1 MKELWVEKYRPKTLK
16 EYVVRDEAQR
26 QQIQSWI
33 NDKAI
38 PHLLLSGAPGVGK
51 TTLAKVLFNELEVSG
66 YDILEINASRENS
79 VDTVREKINNFVQIM
94 PFGDYKYV
102 LLDEADY
109 MSPNGQAAL
118 RGVME
123 TYHTSARFIITCNY
137 PNRII
142 PALHSRCQGFH
153 MEVIDKTEFT
163 ARVAE
168 ILISEQTEQDI
179 ETLDTYVKA
188 TYPDLR
194 KCINVCQ
201 MNSQTGE
208 LKQPQNGDTTDGDVE
223 VTYVALFQNGDIK
236 KAREYIIEHA
246 DTEQYEKVY
255 RKMYE
260 NLFWFGEEDL
270 KQARALLAIR
280 QGLVNHA
287 IVVDPE
293 INLAATMI
301 ELEQIRSQK

>member
-1 MKELWVEKYRPKTLK
+1 M
-16 EYVVRDEAQR
+16 VR
-26 QQIQSWI
+26 
-33 NDKAI
+33 
-38 PHLLLSGAPGVGK
+38 SG
-51 TTLAKVLFNELEVSG
+51 
-66 YDILEINASRENS
+66 
-79 VDTVREKINNFVQIM
+79 
-94 PFGDYKYV
+94 
-102 LLDEADY
+102 
-109 MSPNGQAAL
+109 
-118 RGVME
+118 
-123 TYHTSARFIITCNY
+123 
-137 PNRII
+137 
-142 PALHSRCQGFH
+142 
-153 MEVIDKTEFT
+153 
-163 ARVAE
+163 E
-168 ILISEQTEQDI
+168 ILTEENVKFDI
-179 ETLDTYVKA
+179 ETLTTYVKA

-208 LKQPQNGDTTDGDVE
+208 LTQPQNGDTTDGDVE

-246 DTEQYEKVY
+246 DSEQYEKVY

-260 NLFWFGEEDL
+260 NLFWFGEDEL
-270 KQARALLAIR
+270 KQAKALLAIR

>member
-1 MKELWVEKYRPKTLK
+1 MKDLWVEKYRPKALK
-16 EYVVRDEAQR
+16 EYVFRDDAQMS
-26 QQIQSWI
+26 QVTSWI
-33 NDKAI
+33 ESNAI
-38 PHLLLSGAPGVGK
+38 PHLLFSGAPGTGK
-51 TTLAKVLFNELEVSG
+51 TTLAKLLLHELKVDWGDVLQ
-66 YDILEINASRENS
+66 INASSENS
-79 VDTVREKINNFVQIM
+79 VDVIRDKITNFSQTM
-94 PFGDYKYV
+94 PFGEFKYII
-102 LLDEADY
+102 LDEADY
-109 MSPNGQAAL
+109 ISPNGQAAL

-123 TYHTSARFIITCNY
+123 QYASTCRFLLTCNY
-137 PNRII
+137 ERRII
-142 PALHSRCQGFH
+142 PAIHSRCQGFKILKLDEK
-153 MEVIDKTEFT
+153 MFMVR
-163 ARVAE
+163 AGE
-168 ILISEQTEQDI
+168 ILTEENIKFDI
-179 ETLDTYVKA
+179 DTLSTYVKA

-208 LKQPQNGDTTDGDVE
+208 LTQPQNGDTSEGDVE
-223 VTYVALFQNGDIK
+223 VTYIALFQNGDIK

-246 DTEQYEKVY
+246 DSEQYEKVY

-260 NLFWFGEEDL
+260 NLFWFGDDDL
-270 KQARALLAIR
+270 KQAKALLAIR

>member
-1 MKELWVEKYRPKTLK
+1 MKELWVEKYRPKNIK
-16 EYVVRDEAQR
+16 EYVFRDDAQR
-26 QQIQSWI
+26 SQVESWI
-33 NDKAI
+33 NSNAI
-38 PHLLLSGAPGVGK
+38 PHLLFSGAPGTGK
-51 TTLAKVLFNELEVSG
+51 TTLAKLLLHELKVDWGDVLQ
-66 YDILEINASRENS
+66 INASSENS
-79 VDTVREKINNFVQIM
+79 VDVIRDKITNFSQTM
-94 PFGDYKYV
+94 PFGEFKYII
-102 LLDEADY
+102 LDEADY
-109 MSPNGQAAL
+109 ISPNGQAAL

-123 TYHTSARFIITCNY
+123 QYASTCRFLLTCNY
-137 PNRII
+137 ERRII
-142 PALHSRCQGFH
+142 PAIHSRCQGFKILKLDEK
-153 MEVIDKTEFT
+153 MFMV
-163 ARVAE
+163 RSGE
-168 ILISEQTEQDI
+168 ILTEEGIKFDI
-179 ETLDTYVKA
+179 ETLTTYVKA

-208 LKQPQNGDTTDGDVE
+208 LTQPQNGDTSDGDVE

-246 DTEQYEKVY
+246 DSEQYEKVY

-260 NLFWFGEEDL
+260 NLFWFGEDEL
-270 KQARALLAIR
+270 KQAKALLAIR

>member
-1 MKELWVEKYRPKTLK
+1 MKDLWVEKYRPKALK
-16 EYVVRDEAQR
+16 EYVFRDDAQMN
-26 QQIQSWI
+26 QVTSWI
-33 NDKAI
+33 KSNAI
-38 PHLLLSGAPGVGK
+38 PHLLFSGSPGTGK
-51 TTLAKVLFNELEVSG
+51 TTLAKLLLHELKVDWGDVLQ
-66 YDILEINASRENS
+66 INASSENS
-79 VDTVREKINNFVQIM
+79 VDVIRDKITNFSQTM
-94 PFGDYKYV
+94 PFGEFKYII
-102 LLDEADY
+102 LDEADY
-109 MSPNGQAAL
+109 ISPNGQAAL

-123 TYHTSARFIITCNY
+123 QYASTCRFLLTCNY
-137 PNRII
+137 ERRII
-142 PALHSRCQGFH
+142 PAIHSRCQGFKILKLDEK
-153 MEVIDKTEFT
+153 MFMVR
-163 ARVAE
+163 AGE
-168 ILISEQTEQDI
+168 ILAEENVKFDI
-179 ETLDTYVKA
+179 DTLSTYVKA

-208 LKQPQNGDTTDGDVE
+208 LTQPQNGDTSEGDVE
-223 VTYVALFQNGDIK
+223 VTYIALFQNGDIK

-246 DTEQYEKVY
+246 DSEQYEKVY

-260 NLFWFGEEDL
+260 NLFWFGDDDL
-270 KQARALLAIR
+270 KQAKALLAIR

>member
-1 MKELWVEKYRPKTLK
+1 MKDLWVEKYRPKSLK
-16 EYVVRDEAQR
+16 EYVFRDDAQMK
-26 QQIQSWI
+26 QVTSWVES
-33 NDKAI
+33 NAI
-38 PHLLLSGAPGVGK
+38 PHLLFSGSPGTGK
-51 TTLAKVLFNELEVSG
+51 TTLAKLLLHELKVDWGDVLQ
-66 YDILEINASRENS
+66 INASSENS
-79 VDTVREKINNFVQIM
+79 VDVIRDKITNFSQTM
-94 PFGDYKYV
+94 PFGEFKYII
-102 LLDEADY
+102 LDEADY
-109 MSPNGQAAL
+109 ISPNGQAAL

-123 TYHTSARFIITCNY
+123 QYASTCRFLLTCNY
-137 PNRII
+137 ERRII
-142 PALHSRCQGFH
+142 PAIHSRCQGFKILKLDEK
-153 MEVIDKTEFT
+153 MFMVR
-163 ARVAE
+163 AGE
-168 ILISEQTEQDI
+168 ILTEENIKFDI
-179 ETLDTYVKA
+179 DTLSTYVKA

-208 LKQPQNGDTTDGDVE
+208 LTQPQNGDTSEGDVE
-223 VTYVALFQNGDIK
+223 VTYIALFQNGDIK

-246 DTEQYEKVY
+246 DSEQYEKVY

-260 NLFWFGEEDL
+260 NLFWFGDDDL

>member
-1 MKELWVEKYRPKTLK
+1 MKDLWVEKYRPKALK
-16 EYVVRDEAQR
+16 EYVFRDDAQMK
-26 QQIQSWI
+26 QVTSWVES
-33 NDKAI
+33 NAI
-38 PHLLLSGAPGVGK
+38 PHLLFSGSPGTGK
-51 TTLAKVLFNELEVSG
+51 TTLAKLLLHELKVDWG
-66 YDILEINASRENS
+66 DVVQINASSEKS
-79 VDTVREKINNFVQIM
+79 VDVIRDKITNFSQTM
-94 PFGDYKYV
+94 PFGEFKYII
-102 LLDEADY
+102 LDEADY
-109 MSPNGQAAL
+109 ISPNGQAAL

-123 TYHTSARFIITCNY
+123 QYASTCRFLLTCNY
-137 PNRII
+137 ERRII
-142 PALHSRCQGFH
+142 PAIHSRCQGFKILKLDEK
-153 MEVIDKTEFT
+153 MFMVR
-163 ARVAE
+163 AGE
-168 ILISEQTEQDI
+168 ILTEENIKFDI
-179 ETLDTYVKA
+179 DTLSTYVKA

-208 LKQPQNGDTTDGDVE
+208 LTQPQNGDTSEGDVE
-223 VTYVALFQNGDIK
+223 VTYIALFQNGDIK

-246 DTEQYEKVY
+246 DSEQYEKVY

-260 NLFWFGEEDL
+260 NLFWFGDDDL

>member
-1 MKELWVEKYRPKTLK
+1 MKELWVEKYRPKNIK
-16 EYVVRDEAQR
+16 EYVFRDDAQKS
-26 QQIQSWI
+26 QVESWI
-33 NDKAI
+33 NSNAI
-38 PHLLLSGAPGVGK
+38 PHLLFSGAPGTGK
-51 TTLAKVLFNELEVSG
+51 TTLAKLLLHELKVDWGDVLQ
-66 YDILEINASRENS
+66 INASSENS
-79 VDTVREKINNFVQIM
+79 VDVIRDKITNFSQTM
-94 PFGDYKYV
+94 PFGEFKYII
-102 LLDEADY
+102 LDEADY
-109 MSPNGQAAL
+109 ISPNGQAAL

-123 TYHTSARFIITCNY
+123 QYASTCRFLLTCNY
-137 PNRII
+137 ERRII
-142 PALHSRCQGFH
+142 PAIHSRCQGFKILKLDEK
-153 MEVIDKTEFT
+153 MFMVR
-163 ARVAE
+163 AGE
-168 ILISEQTEQDI
+168 ILTEENTKFDI
-179 ETLDTYVKA
+179 DTLTTYVKA

-208 LKQPQNGDTTDGDVE
+208 LTQPQNGDTTDGDVE
-223 VTYVALFQNGDIK
+223 VTYVALFQNGEIK

-246 DTEQYEKVY
+246 DSEQYEKVY

-260 NLFWFGEEDL
+260 NLFWFGDDEL
-270 KQARALLAIR
+270 KQAKALLSIR

>member
-16 EYVVRDEAQR
+16 EYVVRDDAQR

-153 MEVIDKTEFT
+153 MEVIDKNEFT

-168 ILISEQTEQDI
+168 ILIAEKMDPDL

-194 KCINVCQ
+194 KCINMIQQNCRDGKLMPPASGDSGQQDYRLQMVELFKAGKINEARKIVC
-201 MNSQTGE
+201 S
-208 LKQPQNGDTTDGDVE
+208 
-223 VTYVALFQNGDIK
+223 
-236 KAREYIIEHA
+236 
-246 DTEQYEKVY
+246 
-255 RKMYE
+255 
-260 NLFWFGEEDL
+260 
-270 KQARALLAIR
+270 QARPEECEEIYRWLYDNLEIISKDEDQQDKAVLIIK
-280 QGLVNHA
+280 QGLVDHSFVA
-287 IVVDPE
+287 DPE
-293 INLAATMI
+293 INLASVMI
-301 ELEQIRSQK
+301 KLARLDNGQ

>member
-26 QQIQSWI
+26 KQIEAWI
-33 NDKAI
+33 KEKSI

-51 TTLAKVLFNELEVSG
+51 TTLAKMLFNELDVSG

-79 VDTVREKINNFVQIM
+79 VDTVRDKINNFVQIM
-94 PFGDYKYV
+94 PFGEYKYV

-123 TYHTSARFIITCNY
+123 SYHTSARFILTCNY
-137 PNRII
+137 PNRVI

-153 MEVIDKTEFT
+153 METIDKTEFT

-168 ILISEQTEQDI
+168 ILIAEQMDQDI
-179 ETLDTYVKA
+179 DTLDTYVKA

-194 KCINVCQ
+194 KCINMIQQNCRDGKLMPPASGDSGQQDYRLEMVELFKKGKINEARKLVC
-201 MNSQTGE
+201 S
-208 LKQPQNGDTTDGDVE
+208 
-223 VTYVALFQNGDIK
+223 
-236 KAREYIIEHA
+236 
-246 DTEQYEKVY
+246 
-255 RKMYE
+255 
-260 NLFWFGEEDL
+260 
-270 KQARALLAIR
+270 QARPEECEEIYRWLYDNLDIISKNEDAQDKAVIIIK
-280 QGLVNHA
+280 QGLVDHSFVA
-287 IVVDPE
+287 DPE
-293 INLAATMI
+293 INLASVMI
-301 ELEQIRSQK
+301 KLARLSDGK

>member
-1 MKELWVEKYRPKTLK
+1 MKELWVEKYRPKNVK
-16 EYVVRDEAQR
+16 EYVFRDDAQR
-26 QQIQSWI
+26 SQVESWI
-33 NDKAI
+33 NSNAI
-38 PHLLLSGAPGVGK
+38 PHLLFSGAPGTGK
-51 TTLAKVLFNELEVSG
+51 TTLAKLLLHELKVDWGDVLQ
-66 YDILEINASRENS
+66 INASSENS
-79 VDTVREKINNFVQIM
+79 VDVIRDKITNFSQTM
-94 PFGDYKYV
+94 PFGEFKYII
-102 LLDEADY
+102 LDEADY
-109 MSPNGQAAL
+109 ISPNGQAAL

-123 TYHTSARFIITCNY
+123 QYASTCRFLLTCNY
-137 PNRII
+137 ERRII
-142 PALHSRCQGFH
+142 PAIHSRCQGFKILKLDEK
-153 MEVIDKTEFT
+153 MFIV
-163 ARVAE
+163 RSGE
-168 ILISEQTEQDI
+168 ILTEEGIKFDI
-179 ETLDTYVKA
+179 ETLTTYVKA

-208 LKQPQNGDTTDGDVE
+208 LTQPQNGDTTDGDVE

-246 DTEQYEKVY
+246 DSEQYEKVY

-260 NLFWFGEEDL
+260 NLFWFGEDEL
-270 KQARALLAIR
+270 KQAKALLAIR

>member
-1 MKELWVEKYRPKTLK
+1 MKELWVEKYRPKNIK
-16 EYVVRDEAQR
+16 EYVFRDDAQKS
-26 QQIQSWI
+26 QVESWI
-33 NDKAI
+33 NSNAI
-38 PHLLLSGAPGVGK
+38 PHLLFSGAPGTGK
-51 TTLAKVLFNELEVSG
+51 TTLAKLLLHELKVDWGDVLQ
-66 YDILEINASRENS
+66 INASSENS
-79 VDTVREKINNFVQIM
+79 VDVIRDKITNFSQTM
-94 PFGDYKYV
+94 PFGEFKYII
-102 LLDEADY
+102 LDEADY
-109 MSPNGQAAL
+109 ISPNGQAAL

-123 TYHTSARFIITCNY
+123 QYASTCRFLLTCNY
-137 PNRII
+137 ERRII
-142 PALHSRCQGFH
+142 PAIHSRCQGFKILKLDEK
-153 MEVIDKTEFT
+153 MFIV
-163 ARVAE
+163 RSGE
-168 ILISEQTEQDI
+168 ILTEEGIKFDI
-179 ETLDTYVKA
+179 ETLTTYVKA

-208 LKQPQNGDTTDGDVE
+208 LTQPQNGDTTDGDVE

-246 DTEQYEKVY
+246 DSEQYEKVY

-260 NLFWFGEEDL
+260 NLFWFGEDEL
-270 KQARALLAIR
+270 KQAKALLAIR

>member
-1 MKELWVEKYRPKTLK
+1 MKELWVEKYRPNTLK
-16 EYVVRDEAQR
+16 EYVVRDNTQR
-26 QQIQSWI
+26 QQITAWI
-33 NDKAI
+33 KEKAI

-153 MEVIDKTEFT
+153 METIDKNEFT

-168 ILISEQTEQDI
+168 ILIAEKTNPDL

-194 KCINVCQ
+194 KCINMIQQNCRDGKLMPPASGDSGQQDYRLQMVELFKAGKINEARKLVC
-201 MNSQTGE
+201 S
-208 LKQPQNGDTTDGDVE
+208 
-223 VTYVALFQNGDIK
+223 
-236 KAREYIIEHA
+236 
-246 DTEQYEKVY
+246 
-255 RKMYE
+255 
-260 NLFWFGEEDL
+260 
-270 KQARALLAIR
+270 QARPEECEEIYRWLYDNLEIITKEDELQDKAVLIIK
-280 QGLVNHA
+280 QGLVDHSFVA
-287 IVVDPE
+287 DPE
-293 INLAATMI
+293 INLASVMI
-301 ELEQIRSQK
+301 KLARLHNAK

>member
-1 MKELWVEKYRPKTLK
+1 MKDLWVEKYRPKALK
-16 EYVVRDEAQR
+16 EYVFRDDAQMK
-26 QQIQSWI
+26 QVTSWVES
-33 NDKAI
+33 NAI
-38 PHLLLSGAPGVGK
+38 PHLLFSGSPGTGK
-51 TTLAKVLFNELEVSG
+51 TTLAKLLLHELKVDWGDVLQ
-66 YDILEINASRENS
+66 INASSENS
-79 VDTVREKINNFVQIM
+79 VDVIRDKITNFSQTM
-94 PFGDYKYV
+94 PFGEFKYII
-102 LLDEADY
+102 LDEADY
-109 MSPNGQAAL
+109 ISPNGQAAL

-123 TYHTSARFIITCNY
+123 QYASTCRFLLTCNY
-137 PNRII
+137 ERRII
-142 PALHSRCQGFH
+142 PAIHSRCQGFKILKLDEK
-153 MEVIDKTEFT
+153 MFMVR
-163 ARVAE
+163 AGE
-168 ILISEQTEQDI
+168 ILTEENIKFDI
-179 ETLDTYVKA
+179 DTLSTYVKA

-208 LKQPQNGDTTDGDVE
+208 LTQPQNGDTSEGDVE
-223 VTYVALFQNGDIK
+223 VTYIALFQNGDIK

-246 DTEQYEKVY
+246 DSEQYEKVY

-260 NLFWFGEEDL
+260 NLFWFGDDDL
-270 KQARALLAIR
+270 KQAKALLAIR

>member
-1 MKELWVEKYRPKTLK
+1 MKDLWVEKYRPKALK
-16 EYVVRDEAQR
+16 EYVFRDDAQMK
-26 QQIQSWI
+26 QVTSWVES
-33 NDKAI
+33 NAI
-38 PHLLLSGAPGVGK
+38 PHLLFSGSPGTGK
-51 TTLAKVLFNELEVSG
+51 TTLAKLLLHELKVDWGDVLQ
-66 YDILEINASRENS
+66 INASSENS
-79 VDTVREKINNFVQIM
+79 VDVIRDKITNFSQTM
-94 PFGDYKYV
+94 PFGEFKYIM
-102 LLDEADY
+102 LDEADY
-109 MSPNGQAAL
+109 ISPNGQAAL

-123 TYHTSARFIITCNY
+123 QYASTCRFLLTCNY
-137 PNRII
+137 ERRII
-142 PALHSRCQGFH
+142 PAIHSRCQGFKILKLDEK
-153 MEVIDKTEFT
+153 MFMVR
-163 ARVAE
+163 AGE
-168 ILISEQTEQDI
+168 ILTEENIKFDI
-179 ETLDTYVKA
+179 DTLSTYVKA

-208 LKQPQNGDTTDGDVE
+208 LTQPQNGDTSEGDVE
-223 VTYVALFQNGDIK
+223 VTYIALFQNGDIK

-246 DTEQYEKVY
+246 DSEQYEKVY

-260 NLFWFGEEDL
+260 NLFWFGDDDL

>member
-1 MKELWVEKYRPKTLK
+1 MKELWVEKYRPKNIK
-16 EYVVRDEAQR
+16 EYVFRDDAQR
-26 QQIQSWI
+26 SQVESWI
-33 NDKAI
+33 NSNAI
-38 PHLLLSGAPGVGK
+38 PHLLFSGAPGTGK
-51 TTLAKVLFNELEVSG
+51 TTLAKLLLHELKVDWGDVLQ
-66 YDILEINASRENS
+66 INASSENS
-79 VDTVREKINNFVQIM
+79 VDVIRDKITNFSQTM
-94 PFGDYKYV
+94 PFGEFKYII
-102 LLDEADY
+102 LDEADY
-109 MSPNGQAAL
+109 ISPNGQAAL

-123 TYHTSARFIITCNY
+123 QYASTCRFLLTCNY
-137 PNRII
+137 ERRII
-142 PALHSRCQGFH
+142 PAIHSRCQGFKILKLDEK
-153 MEVIDKTEFT
+153 MFMV
-163 ARVAE
+163 RSGE
-168 ILISEQTEQDI
+168 ILTEEGVKFDI
-179 ETLDTYVKA
+179 ETLTTYVKA

-208 LKQPQNGDTTDGDVE
+208 LTQPQNGDTTDGDVE

-246 DTEQYEKVY
+246 DAEQYEKVY

-260 NLFWFGEEDL
+260 NLFWFGEDEL
-270 KQARALLAIR
+270 KQAKALLAIR

>member
-1 MKELWVEKYRPKTLK
+1 MKDLWVEKYRPKALK
-16 EYVVRDEAQR
+16 EYVFRDDAQMS
-26 QQIQSWI
+26 QVTSWI
-33 NDKAI
+33 ESNAI
-38 PHLLLSGAPGVGK
+38 PHLLFSGSPGTGK
-51 TTLAKVLFNELEVSG
+51 TTLAKLLLHELKVDWGDVLQ
-66 YDILEINASRENS
+66 INASSENS
-79 VDTVREKINNFVQIM
+79 VDVIRDKITNFSQTM
-94 PFGDYKYV
+94 PFGEFKYII
-102 LLDEADY
+102 LDEADY
-109 MSPNGQAAL
+109 ISPNGQAAL

-123 TYHTSARFIITCNY
+123 QYASTCRFLLTCNY
-137 PNRII
+137 ERRII
-142 PALHSRCQGFH
+142 PAIHSRCQGFKILKLDEK
-153 MEVIDKTEFT
+153 MFMVR
-163 ARVAE
+163 AGE
-168 ILISEQTEQDI
+168 ILTEENIKFDI
-179 ETLDTYVKA
+179 DTLSTYVKA

-208 LKQPQNGDTTDGDVE
+208 LKQPQNGDTSEGDVE
-223 VTYVALFQNGDIK
+223 VTYIALFQNGDIK

-246 DTEQYEKVY
+246 DSEQYEKVY

-260 NLFWFGEEDL
+260 NLFWFGEDDL
-270 KQARALLAIR
+270 KQAKALLAIR

>member
-1 MKELWVEKYRPKTLK
+1 MKDLWVEKYRPKALK
-16 EYVVRDEAQR
+16 EYVFRDDAQMK
-26 QQIQSWI
+26 QVTSWVQS
-33 NDKAI
+33 NAI
-38 PHLLLSGAPGVGK
+38 PHLLFSGSPGTGK
-51 TTLAKVLFNELEVSG
+51 TTLAKLLLHELKVDWGDVLQ
-66 YDILEINASRENS
+66 INASSENS
-79 VDTVREKINNFVQIM
+79 VDVIRDKITNFSQTM
-94 PFGDYKYV
+94 PFGEFKYII
-102 LLDEADY
+102 LDEADY
-109 MSPNGQAAL
+109 ISPNGQAAL

-123 TYHTSARFIITCNY
+123 QYASTCRFLLTCNY
-137 PNRII
+137 ERRII
-142 PALHSRCQGFH
+142 PAIHSRCQGFKILKLDEK
-153 MEVIDKTEFT
+153 MFMVR
-163 ARVAE
+163 AGE
-168 ILISEQTEQDI
+168 ILTEENIKFDI
-179 ETLDTYVKA
+179 DTLSTYVKA

-208 LKQPQNGDTTDGDVE
+208 LTQPQNGDTSEGDVE
-223 VTYVALFQNGDIK
+223 VTYIALFQNGDIK

-246 DTEQYEKVY
+246 DSEQYEKVY

-260 NLFWFGEEDL
+260 NLFWFGEDDL
-270 KQARALLAIR
+270 KQAKALLAIR

>member
-1 MKELWVEKYRPKTLK
+1 MKDLWVEKYRPKALK
-16 EYVVRDEAQR
+16 EYVFRDDAQMN
-26 QQIQSWI
+26 QVTSWI
-33 NDKAI
+33 KSNAI
-38 PHLLLSGAPGVGK
+38 PHLLFSGSPGTGK
-51 TTLAKVLFNELEVSG
+51 TTLAKLLLHELKVDWGDVLQ
-66 YDILEINASRENS
+66 INASSENS
-79 VDTVREKINNFVQIM
+79 VDVIRDKITNFSQTM
-94 PFGDYKYV
+94 PFGEFKYII
-102 LLDEADY
+102 LDEADY
-109 MSPNGQAAL
+109 ISPNGQAAL

-123 TYHTSARFIITCNY
+123 QYASTCRFLLTCNY
-137 PNRII
+137 ERRII
-142 PALHSRCQGFH
+142 PAIHSRCQGFKILKLDEK
-153 MEVIDKTEFT
+153 MFMVR
-163 ARVAE
+163 AGE
-168 ILISEQTEQDI
+168 ILAEENIKFDI
-179 ETLDTYVKA
+179 DTLSTYVKA

-208 LKQPQNGDTTDGDVE
+208 LTQPQNGDTSEGDVE
-223 VTYVALFQNGDIK
+223 VTYIALFQNGDIK

-246 DTEQYEKVY
+246 DSEQYEKVY

-260 NLFWFGEEDL
+260 NLFWFGDDDL
-270 KQARALLAIR
+270 KQAKALLAIR

>member
-1 MKELWVEKYRPKTLK
+1 MKDLWVEKYRPKALK
-16 EYVVRDEAQR
+16 EYVFRDDAQMK
-26 QQIQSWI
+26 QVTSWVES
-33 NDKAI
+33 NAI
-38 PHLLLSGAPGVGK
+38 PHLLFSGSPGTGK
-51 TTLAKVLFNELEVSG
+51 TTLAKLLLHELKVDWGDVLQ
-66 YDILEINASRENS
+66 INASSENS
-79 VDTVREKINNFVQIM
+79 VDVIRDKITNFSQTM
-94 PFGDYKYV
+94 PFGEFKYII
-102 LLDEADY
+102 LDEADY
-109 MSPNGQAAL
+109 ISPNGQAAL

-123 TYHTSARFIITCNY
+123 QYASTCRFLLTCNY
-137 PNRII
+137 ERRII
-142 PALHSRCQGFH
+142 PAIHSRCQGFKILKLDEK
-153 MEVIDKTEFT
+153 MFMVR
-163 ARVAE
+163 AGE
-168 ILISEQTEQDI
+168 ILTEENIKFDI
-179 ETLDTYVKA
+179 DTLSTYVKA

-208 LKQPQNGDTTDGDVE
+208 LTQPQNGDTSEGDVE
-223 VTYVALFQNGDIK
+223 VTYIALFQNGDIE

-246 DTEQYEKVY
+246 DSEQYEKVY

-260 NLFWFGEEDL
+260 NLFWFGDDDL

>member
-1 MKELWVEKYRPKTLK
+1 MKDLWVEKYRPKALK
-16 EYVVRDEAQR
+16 EYVFRDDAQMK
-26 QQIQSWI
+26 QVTSWVES
-33 NDKAI
+33 NAI
-38 PHLLLSGAPGVGK
+38 PHLLFSGSPGTGK
-51 TTLAKVLFNELEVSG
+51 TTLAKLLLHELKVDWGDVLQ
-66 YDILEINASRENS
+66 INASSENS
-79 VDTVREKINNFVQIM
+79 VDVIRDKITNFSQTM
-94 PFGDYKYV
+94 PFGEFKYII
-102 LLDEADY
+102 LDEADY
-109 MSPNGQAAL
+109 ISPNGQAAL

-123 TYHTSARFIITCNY
+123 QYASTCRFLLTCNY
-137 PNRII
+137 ERRII
-142 PALHSRCQGFH
+142 PAIHSRCQGFKILKLDEK
-153 MEVIDKTEFT
+153 MFMVR
-163 ARVAE
+163 AGE
-168 ILISEQTEQDI
+168 ILTEENIKFDI
-179 ETLDTYVKA
+179 DTLSTYVKA

-208 LKQPQNGDTTDGDVE
+208 LTQPQNGDTSEGDVE
-223 VTYVALFQNGDIK
+223 VTYIALFQNGDIK

-246 DTEQYEKVY
+246 DSEQYEKVY

-260 NLFWFGEEDL
+260 NLFWFGDDDL